1 MIFSKKKRIL
11 SAFLSLTMVGTMAAS
26 VPFTASAATKAAVSF
41 SVYENNVWKASKN
54 GAAGQGN
61 KGYKVSAVKVKL
73 SGVSGSIVYGLFENK
88 AWKMAK
94 NGAVAGK
101 ASKTLSAGEFRATL
115 SGVSGYSV
123 SYSIYE
129 NKKWLSGKD
138 NKVVGS
144 ASAKIEAIKI
154 SITKKAAP
162 VVVKKVSSVSDVA
175 DVTVANGTS
184 SDDARAKLPE
194 KVNVTLSDGSTK
206 TGVGVDWT
214 APSDYDANTAGTYTF
229 TGTLFDIAGVNND
242 ANVTATAN
250 VIVSA
255 PAALPTIASV
265 TAVKDVPVDNGT
277 DATAAIAKLPAT
289 VDATLSDGTVK
300 TGVAVTW
307 AAPTTYSA
315 TTAGTY
321 AFTGTLAAIDGVDNT
336 AKVTATANVVVG
348 AAAPTITSATA
359 TATTTVG
366 TIPVISTTVT
376 ATLSDGTTKDVTVV
390 WDTISADQVAKV
402 GTFTVNG
409 TIANSTVKAVATV
422 TVNAVPVTITSAA
435 TTATTTVGT
444 VPTIPTTISATLSDG
459 TTKDVTVVW
468 DAITPDQVAKAGT
481 FTVNGTI
488 AGSDVKAVATVT
500 VADAT
505 ITSATAAVSTTTGT
519 VPTISTTVTA
529 TLSDGS
535 AKDVTVVW
543 DAITADQVAKA
554 GSFTVNGTIAGSDVK
569 AIATVTVTDATITSV
584 TSAVATTVVGVV
596 PTAASLPATVTA
608 TYSDNSIKE
617 VAVTWD
623 TITPEQVAKTGD
635 VTINGKVVGFDKGT
649 TLTLTVNTNA
659 AKLIA
664 TKSTLNIGDTTAF
677 TFADS
682 TGAAVTPADVSYSVT
697 SANASTG
704 FLNNGVF
711 TATAAGTYEITA
723 TIGTV
728 KLTTSV
734 DVIGSA
740 ATVNLTAAT
749 SSVSATGSTD
759 KITGTVVDANGKIV
773 SNYNGTVYV
782 YMTPYS
788 NGSLVQPDNSNA
800 TGTLAA
806 PIAYTATNG
815 VVTFTMN
822 NSKTSGNDVAYAA
835 VKDSTGAY
843 GAWNKVTV
851 AITDA
856 AVSAIGIASG
866 TPTTLANDGSYVS
879 GGKTLEFDLQDQ
891 SGNAILSGNYIGTVT
906 VTGPVVFDN
915 GTQST
920 VFKVTNG
927 VAHVT
932 IYTTSTT
939 ATGTI
944 TVTPNVSGLTSVPFT
959 DTLYVAGTASK
970 LALSTT
976 PTSTSFSADVVAGS
990 TSTPFL
996 TYAIQTQDANGYATT
1011 TNAPASLA
1019 SAVVT
1024 YNGATSTA
1032 ISAALSVT
1040 SGVFNVALKEISTT
1054 AIPAGN
1060 YTVTITPVAGADG
1073 TTLPAITENFTVTAG
1088 AAKTVSVSPS
1098 AVTSLTATANS
1109 TTISAQ
1115 LVDAEGNNVATA
1127 GTIIDFAG
1135 VGVNKLPNGTSA
1147 NSLAPSLNSYMVSTN
1162 ASGIATVTATEGT
1175 AGAATAGQA
1184 GYVTAQIHLSGVT
1197 AVPSGDLYIAGS
1209 AATKV
1214 TVSTASQNYTAGSST
1229 YPSITAYAQTA
1240 TGVITGDLIDVT
1252 MTNPDGTAVT
1262 GSITN
1267 GGVVAFAAKTSS
1279 TITGQN
1285 PLNIAAPIAAGTYT
1299 FTFSDTSAP
1308 NSPTATST
1316 ITVIAANAS
1325 KVAIFNSGSR
1335 ISSYTA
1341 TAGTPVELNV
1351 AVTDDS
1357 GNIVTSPNPVTVQ
1370 LTSDHSTG
1378 KFSLTQGGIPTT
1390 TVTIPANTTGTKVYF
1405 VDSQDEADAL
1415 TAASVAAAATAT
1427 LSTFTTVST
1436 SSPFTYTGYV
1446 TVKDQYGNAV
1456 TGLSALTI
1464 TSTQPYSLAIPYIT
1478 IGTSAGDYKIT
1489 STSVDGM
1496 YAVTVY
1502 GDANL
1507 KGATLSISSGSAT
1520 VSQVLAN

>member
-73 SGVSGSIVYGLFENK
+73 SGVSGSIVYGLYENK

-390 WDTISADQVAKV
+390 WD
-402 GTFTVNG
+402 
-409 TIANSTVKAVATV
+409 
-422 TVNAVPVTITSAA
+422 
-435 TTATTTVGT
+435 
-444 VPTIPTTISATLSDG
+444 
-459 TTKDVTVVW
+459 
-468 DAITPDQVAKAGT
+468 AITPDQVAKAGT

-488 AGSDVKAVATVT
+488 AGSTVKAV
-500 VADAT
+500 
-505 ITSATAAVSTTTGT
+505 
-519 VPTISTTVTA
+519 
-529 TLSDGS
+529 
-535 AKDVTVVW
+535 
-543 DAITADQVAKA
+543 
-554 GSFTVNGTIAGSDVK
+554 
-569 AIATVTVTDATITSV
+569 ATVTVTDATITSV